1 MHKIPNFIPPMLVT
15 LIKQPFDD
23 ENWIFEIKFDG
34 YRALAFINHKH
45 VQLKSRNNHI
55 WNQKFPSII
64 DSLAKIDSQ
73 VIFDGELVVLD
84 SQGKSHF
91 ELMQNYQKEHKGS
104 LYYYVFDL
112 LYKDGKDL
120 RDLPLIE
127 RKVLLE
133 KMLKKLSLPQV
144 LFSQHLFKKGKS
156 FFKQA
161 AKAHLEG
168 IIGKRALSTYQSGRS
183 LDWVKMKNIL
193 RQEVVIGG
201 FTPPRGSRKKFG
213 ALLIGAFNSQK
224 ELEFIGRVGGGFDAA
239 LLKEVYDQ
247 LKPLIQQKTSFKT
260 QPKIQATW
268 VKPQL
273 VCEVHF
279 TEWTKNNHMRHPI
292 FQGLRIDKRAKDVT
306 KEIPKSR

>member
-1 MHKIPNFIPPMLVT
+1 MDKTPHFIPPMLAT
-15 LIKQPFDD
+15 LIKKPFDD
-23 ENWIFEIKFDG
+23 ENWLFEIKFDG

-45 VQLKSRNNHI
+45 VQLKSRNNHL
-55 WNQKFPSII
+55 WNQKFPLIVEN
-64 DSLAKIDSQ
+64 LAKIDSQ

-91 ELMQNYQKEHKGS
+91 ELMQNYQKEQKGS

-120 RDLPLIE
+120 RGLPLVE
-127 RKVLLE
+127 RK
-133 KMLKKLSLPQV
+133 MILKKVLKKSSLPRV
-144 LFSQHLFKKGKS
+144 RFSQHLFEKGKV
-156 FFKQA
+156 FFRQA

-168 IIGKRALSTYQSGRS
+168 IIGKKALSTYQSGRS
-183 LDWVKMKNIL
+183 LDWVKIKNIL

-201 FTPPRGSRKKFG
+201 FTSPQGSREKFG
-213 ALLIGAFNSQK
+213 ALLIGIYNDQK

-239 LLKEVYDQ
+239 VLKEVYDQ
-247 LKPLIQQKTSFKT
+247 LKPLIQKKSPFKN
-260 QPKIQATW
+260 QPKIKATW

-279 TEWTKNNHMRHPI
+279 TEWTKNNNMRPPI
-292 FQGLRIDKRAKDVT
+292 FQGLRIDKRPKDVK
-306 KEIPKSR
+306 KEIPKGI